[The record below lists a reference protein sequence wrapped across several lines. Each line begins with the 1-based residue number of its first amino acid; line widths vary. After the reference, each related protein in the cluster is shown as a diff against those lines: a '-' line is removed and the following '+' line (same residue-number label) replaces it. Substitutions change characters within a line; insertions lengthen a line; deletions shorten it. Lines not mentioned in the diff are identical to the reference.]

1 MRKLILWLLWIRLAL
16 SKIIEVSSINEI
28 LESRYTLLY
37 FYTPGCV
44 YCNGFDP
51 DFVYLNGI
59 YDHNDDLTFA
69 KINGHKNNQLADLF
83 GVTSFPTI
91 KLYDAHQKKIAHFRE
106 TRTLSNL
113 AQFIAE
119 FSSAAPNDGTI
130 DLPFEIL
137 SSVNQLDQLLPKQ
150 NNVLIAIVSKSSPE
164 WRNYYYPSHF
174 FLQVAQLHPNIT
186 FSVVF
191 ADETGGDILE
201 RYQVSNFPSLI
212 LISEGGLK
220 TFNSFSTN
228 ALTNNNLEEEDL
240 NDFLKN
246 TKERQDFYFFKS
258 LEDLEAHVSSGSYE
272 GHKQIKPGMN
282 VGKLTRESVD
292 MDLEYEELLRHIEL

>member
-1 MRKLILWLLWIRLAL
+1 MRQFILWLLWIHLAC
-16 SKIIEVSSINEI
+16 SKIAEFSSIDEI
-28 LESRYTLLY
+28 LESHYTLLY

-44 YCNGFDP
+44 YCNGFDA
-51 DFVYLNGI
+51 DFVYLNEI

-69 KINGHKNNQLADLF
+69 KINGHREKQLAELF
-83 GVTSFPTI
+83 GVTSYPTI

-106 TRTLSNL
+106 TRTLPNL
-113 AQFIAE
+113 EKFIAE
-119 FSSAAPNDGTI
+119 FSQATPNEATI
-130 DLPFEIL
+130 ELPFEVL
-137 SSVNQLDQLLPKQ
+137 SSADQLDQLLLKQ
-150 NNVLIAIVSKSSPE
+150 DNILIAIVSKSSPE
-164 WRNYYYPSHF
+164 WLNYYYPNHF
-174 FLQVAQLHPNIT
+174 YLQVAQLHPNIT

-201 RYQVSNFPSLI
+201 RYAVSNFPSLI
-212 LISEGGLK
+212 LISESGLK

-228 ALTNNNLEEEDL
+228 ALTNNNLEEGDL
-240 NDFLKN
+240 NDILKN
-246 TKERQDFYFFKS
+246 TKERQDIHFFKS

-292 MDLEYEELLRHIEL
+292 VDLEYEELLRHIEL